1 MNTPNSVRRNG
12 AAKTPPSEDDSRPV
26 SISVV
31 IIIADVRKSSRVV
44 EVGREESFAASPEA
58 LASLPGHLNS
68 LVRAAGGDA
77 QIELGKFLK
86 LLAEP
91 EPPVE
96 EPPPAPACAGPATC
110 VAPELETPVA
120 EVPSLPAENPEGLA
134 DDYLLALD
142 VTLLGTLP

>member
-1 MNTPNSVRRNG
+1 MNTPNSVRPNG
-12 AAKTPPSEDDSRPV
+12 AAKTPPNQNDSRPI

-44 EVGREESFAASPEA
+44 EVGREESFATSPEA

-68 LVRAAGGDA
+68 LVRGAGGDA
-77 QIELGKFLK
+77 QVELIKFLK
-86 LLAEP
+86 LLAQP
-91 EPPVE
+91 EPPVAG
-96 EPPPAPACAGPATC
+96 PTTSVSPAPPTCSATE
-110 VAPELETPVA
+110 PETPVA
-120 EVPSLPAENPEGLA
+120 EVPSLQAQNPEGLV